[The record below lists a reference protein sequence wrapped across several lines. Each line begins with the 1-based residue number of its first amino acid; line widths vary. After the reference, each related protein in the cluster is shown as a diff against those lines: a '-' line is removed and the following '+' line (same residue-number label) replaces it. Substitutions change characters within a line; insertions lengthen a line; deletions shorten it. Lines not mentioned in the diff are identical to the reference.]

1 MSSLDYLYGILL
13 TPLRTSKEIAFSE
26 PVGTGIV
33 VSFGCGAV
41 LVLTTLAGSP
51 GLTGQVE
58 SPFFLALP
66 GGLFSL
72 LIFLLAALLILFL
85 ARFLGGEGQY
95 FSLFSGLAISSLVFY
110 FWPLGQLLSLVTGL
124 QIASEFFKVLLI
136 IWYLLLTVA
145 VIKSTQQLSLPNS
158 VLTVLGSAAA
168 LLILIFLGSMS
179 LVSSLVVL
187 FG

>member
-26 PVGTGIV
+26 PVGIGMV

-41 LVLTTLAGSP
+41 LSLTALANYP
-51 GLTGQVE
+51 DLTGQVE
-58 SPFFLALP
+58 FPLFLAIP

-72 LIFLLAALLILFL
+72 LVSLLAALLLLFL
-85 ARFLGGEGQY
+85 ARYLGGEGQY

-110 FWPLGQLLSLVTGL
+110 FWPLGQLLSLVTGMK
-124 QIASEFFKVLLI
+124 IVIEFFKVLLI
-136 IWYLLLTVA
+136 IWYFLLTV
-145 VIKSTQQLSLPNS
+145 VVVKSSQQLPVSTS
-158 VLTVLGSAAA
+158 VLTIFGSAAA
-168 LLILIFLGSMS
+168 LFVLIFFGGVS
-179 LVSSLVVL
+179 LISSLIVL